1 MGINL
6 GRVTALV
13 ERGTTYAEQTAKK
26 AAMKTRLGRGI
37 RDGMHRAKEAMSEKF
52 HSLKAEVDNVTKY
65 KEIIARSGRQ
75 KAFVLSQDKQFVDAF
90 ERYAQKTG
98 LDKAKYNEMSE
109 NELFVYLLEHGGVG
123 PGKAAQII
131 SNNKA
136 YLSKFTP
143 EQQEIIKAQCSKKGT
158 TRTVEEAS
166 EILQKAFPEEN
177 IKVVKGLSQGTVGE
191 SYIVKRAD
199 GSNAVVKMV
208 KKGVDK
214 EQLDLEETVFTRI
227 IGELSETPK
236 EKAKMTTYFK
246 NLYKDWKEE
255 LNFSSEYEANKLLQ
269 RGAEKYKVANITN
282 LSEDGSCIVMDMAN
296 GIQMDKLMKILKD
309 YKANPEGFA
318 QRYADEISK
327 NPWLANPE
335 KVMKDLPKSI
345 LKAFDE
351 QFMFMKKG
359 GTSIM
364 HGDPHMGNYF
374 ITTDKKGR
382 LIPEFIDTGN
392 CVKRSAAQISD
403 DIKFFSNYFVGN
415 SEGVA
420 KYFVDQ
426 CGSNIANKEE
436 LVSKVAKDIQ
446 GEIFGK
452 TQNITA
458 FEDVQNS
465 IQTILERY
473 GLSMSPENATAMKAQ
488 MQFFAGI
495 SDAGKLTGK
504 KLDFGTIIGDIPKA
518 AWGMIKRGYN
528 PWSALKESLKF
539 AKASPV
545 QAAGTAYQ
553 FKLANLQNIA
563 VSKSGELEVL
573 A

>member
-1 MGINL
+1 MVSINL
-6 GRVTALV
+6 SRVSAYV
-13 ERGTTYAEQTAKK
+13 KRGTSYVENAAKK
-26 AAMKTRLGRGI
+26 VAVKTEFGRNVREGL
-37 RDGMHRAKEAMSEKF
+37 HRAKDAMNEKF
-52 HSLKAEVDNVTKY
+52 HSIQSSVDNITKY
-65 KEIIARSGRQ
+65 RKILETSGRQ
-75 KAFVLSQDKQFVDAF
+75 KAFVLSQDKAFVENF
-90 ERYAQKTG
+90 KRYAQKTG
-98 LDKAKYNEMSE
+98 LSEGKYTQMSE

-136 YLSKFTP
+136 YLAKFTP
-143 EQQEIIKAQCSKKGT
+143 EQQSIIKAQCSKKGT

-166 EILQKAFPEEN
+166 EVLRKAFPDEN
-177 IKVVKGLSQGTVGE
+177 ITVVKGLSQGTIGE

-214 EQLDLEETVFTRI
+214 EQLDLEEAVFTRI
-227 IGELSETPK
+227 ISELGETPK
-236 EKAKMTTYFK
+236 EKAKMTNYFK

-255 LNFSSEYEANKLLQ
+255 LNFAQEFEANKLLQ
-269 RGAEKYKVANITN
+269 QGAQRYKVANITN
-282 LSEDGSCIVMDMAN
+282 LSKDGSCIVMDMAH
-296 GIQMDKLMKILKD
+296 GIQMD
-309 YKANPEGFA
+309 
-318 QRYADEISK
+318 
-327 NPWLANPE
+327 

-345 LKAFDE
+345 LRAFDE

-359 GTSIM
+359 GNSIM

-374 ITTDKKGR
+374 MTVDKKGR

-392 CVKRSAAQISD
+392 CVRRNAQQISD

-415 SEGVA
+415 SEAVA

-426 CGSNIANKEE
+426 CGYSGANKGS
-436 LVSKVAKDIQ
+436 LVSKVADDIQ
-446 GEIFGK
+446 KEIFGK
-452 TQNITA
+452 TQNITD
-458 FEDVQNS
+458 FKDVQAS
-465 IQTILERY
+465 IQTILERH
-473 GLSMSPENATAMKAQ
+473 GLSMNPESATAMKAQ

-504 KLDFGTIIGDIPKA
+504 KLDFGTIIGDIPQA

-528 PWSALKESLKF
+528 PWGAIKEALKF
-539 AKASPV
+539 AKNQPV

-553 FKLANLQNIA
+553 FKLANLQNVATKPGHIEINA
-563 VSKSGELEVL
+563 
-573 A
+573 